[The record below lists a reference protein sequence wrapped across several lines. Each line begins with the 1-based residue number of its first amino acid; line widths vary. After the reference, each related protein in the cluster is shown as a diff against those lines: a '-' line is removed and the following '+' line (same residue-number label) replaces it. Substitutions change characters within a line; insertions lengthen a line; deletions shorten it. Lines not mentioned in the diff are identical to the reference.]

1 MNICGYSN
9 IGANTVPKHL
19 SRMKGQSTEIKHM
32 RLLYV
37 KVMFKVSVISLIPIK
52 KYFLPKIST
61 NIHRPVNNPVV
72 SSLQNTTY
80 KLVRSSVYEKY
91 LGTIHNSMV
100 NNKNTS

>member
-37 KVMFKVSVISLIPIK
+37 KVM
-52 KYFLPKIST
+52 YFLPKIST

-72 SSLQNTTY
+72 SSLQNTAY